1 MTAKRLYGELALA
14 EESGTWRLKAE
25 PHVLIRVKRLFPRV
39 AAERVGTVTIKDS
52 DEVRR
57 DLFWILDRYP
67 LTISPRDWARLAEG
81 SRLYDERSRVFDGIL
96 TGKLEPRDFEL
107 ALPPREYQKVAADLA
122 LRMGG
127 LLVAD
132 DLGLGKTITA
142 ICMLTDKR
150 TRPALVVTLTHLPR
164 QWDREIKKFAPA
176 LRTHIIKKGSPYDVR
191 DKAGKFP
198 DVLIVNYHKL
208 NGWAQSLGGVMK
220 AVVFDEAQELR
231 RDASAKYDA
240 AQHIAAGAKYRM
252 GLSVGPE
259 STIELR
265 GGPFG
270 AGWVGRI
277 DEAHGQAASL
287 MDTRDGMVD
296 VEALGI
302 QSRGW
307 TGAGFGWKQVRK
319 FIAHPCDRP
328 VRRLFVGGD
337 RLVVTDDHS
346 VFRAKDGLECV
357 RSDEIGAGD
366 VLPVDDGGSWNEP
379 EERLVEVWR
388 LSEIQSPKTYV
399 TVDLS
404 GQSRQDFGLTPQQWQ
419 KHKHGKFGERL
430 PLSLYLAH
438 QNKLPPPSSVY
449 LGRVKRTNRIEARVR
464 LSDWAYIMG
473 FFLGDGWLS
482 DDRVCFAVEDARVHD
497 MRERL
502 RALPG
507 LQFEP
512 TVRQMRGKSV
522 ELRCGH
528 RFMAAVLRHAMGKR
542 KSYEKTI
549 PGEWIVTWPRE
560 ARLELLRGLID
571 SDGHVSARSGRV
583 YFTTTSPALART
595 LLSLL
600 RSVGVVGGLHARA
613 PALGG
618 FVRGRQI
625 RAVRASYVVN
635 WSAYA
640 MKGDNE
646 GHRGTRRR
654 LDWSKDRFL
663 EGVVRSIEPDVAKP
677 ETVFDLEM
685 DGHPSFVAN
694 GVLVHNS
701 ATPIYGY
708 GSEFYNV
715 LSVIQPDSL
724 GSKSEFVREWCRG
737 VLDQNGRGR
746 IDDPKAFGAFVRDAG
761 LMIRRTRR
769 DAGREL
775 PRLSKI
781 SHYVDSDTKALDEAK
796 SGVMALAK
804 MIVARSGTSFDRMK
818 AGGELDWKMRQ
829 ATGIAKSPYVAEFV
843 KMLVES
849 GEKVLLYGWHHA
861 VYRVWM
867 ERFAEDTRAV
877 LYTGEESVAQ
887 KDQALRS
894 FIEGDTQVL
903 IMSLRAGQ
911 GIDGIQKACRTV
923 VFGEL
928 DWSPGVLEQCVG
940 RVYRDG
946 QTDPVAAYFLIA
958 DEGSDPVIADVLGL
972 KKAQIE
978 GVRDPE
984 AELTEQVGAAPEDG
998 IRRLAESV
1006 LAARQKEG
1014 DDDEDDAGP
1023 GIAGRL

>member
-1 MTAKRLYGELALA
+1 VTAKRLYGELALA

-39 AAERVGTVTIKDS
+39 AAERVGVVTIKDS

-67 LTISPRDWARLAEG
+67 LVITARDWARLAEG

-132 DLGLGKTITA
+132 DLGLGKTVTA

-150 TRPALVVTLTHLPR
+150 TRPALVVTLTHLPK
-164 QWDREIKKFAPA
+164 QWDREIKKFAPS

-191 DKAGKFP
+191 NKAGKFP

-231 RDASAKYDA
+231 RDASAKYEA
-240 AQHIAAGAKYRM
+240 AQHIATGAKYRM
-252 GLSVGPE
+252 GL
-259 STIELR
+259 
-265 GGPFG
+265 
-270 AGWVGRI
+270 
-277 DEAHGQAASL
+277 
-287 MDTRDGMVD
+287 
-296 VEALGI
+296 
-302 QSRGW
+302 
-307 TGAGFGWKQVRK
+307 
-319 FIAHPCDRP
+319 
-328 VRRLFVGGD
+328 
-337 RLVVTDDHS
+337 
-346 VFRAKDGLECV
+346 
-357 RSDEIGAGD
+357 
-366 VLPVDDGGSWNEP
+366 
-379 EERLVEVWR
+379 
-388 LSEIQSPKTYV
+388 
-399 TVDLS
+399 
-404 GQSRQDFGLTPQQWQ
+404 
-419 KHKHGKFGERL
+419 
-430 PLSLYLAH
+430 
-438 QNKLPPPSSVY
+438 
-449 LGRVKRTNRIEARVR
+449 
-464 LSDWAYIMG
+464 
-473 FFLGDGWLS
+473 
-482 DDRVCFAVEDARVHD
+482 
-497 MRERL
+497 
-502 RALPG
+502 
-507 LQFEP
+507 
-512 TVRQMRGKSV
+512 
-522 ELRCGH
+522 
-528 RFMAAVLRHAMGKR
+528 
-542 KSYEKTI
+542 
-549 PGEWIVTWPRE
+549 
-560 ARLELLRGLID
+560 
-571 SDGHVSARSGRV
+571 
-583 YFTTTSPALART
+583 
-595 LLSLL
+595 
-600 RSVGVVGGLHARA
+600 
-613 PALGG
+613 
-618 FVRGRQI
+618 
-625 RAVRASYVVN
+625 
-635 WSAYA
+635 
-640 MKGDNE
+640 
-646 GHRGTRRR
+646 
-654 LDWSKDRFL
+654 
-663 EGVVRSIEPDVAKP
+663 
-677 ETVFDLEM
+677 
-685 DGHPSFVAN
+685 
-694 GVLVHNS
+694 S

-781 SHYVDSDTKALDEAK
+781 SHYVDSDTKALDDAK

-829 ATGIAKSPYVAEFV
+829 ATGIAKAPYVAEFV
-843 KMLVES
+843 KMLVEA

-861 VYRVWM
+861 VYSVWM
-867 ERFAEDTRAV
+867 ERFAEDTRSV
-877 LYTGEESVAQ
+877 LYTGQESVAQ
-887 KDQALRS
+887 KDQALKA
-894 FIEGDTQVL
+894 FIEGDAQVL

-911 GIDGIQKACRTV
+911 GIDGIQKSCRTV

-928 DWSPGVLEQCVG
+928 DWSPGVMEQCIG
-940 RVYRDG
+940 RAFRDG

-1006 LAARQKEG
+1006 LAARQKDG
-1014 DDDEDDAGP
+1014 DEDASEVAIDN
-1023 GIAGRL
+1023 LSDT